1 MEYLK
6 EFQGQEIQ
14 AQKSGAELILSSD
27 SLIKKFFK
35 DFEENVDPRINSKNK
50 EDEWIREALTHMLL

>member
-6 EFQGQEIQ
+6 EFQRQEIQ
-14 AQKSGAELILSSD
+14 DQKSGAELILSAD

-35 DFEENVDPRINSKNK
+35 DFEENADSRIHSKNK
-50 EDEWIREALTHMLL
+50 KDEWVREALSQMLL